1 MSITIKESLEHV
13 CNVLNYFGIE
23 YITPEILRRGKN
35 NKRVQRRKVI
45 IKYTFL
51 INDLCL
57 LYFFDFKR
65 KFKSTYNE
73 YIKKEILKVEKLFIK
88 NSKQNEDEI
97 EITESNYEEVLSKRQ
112 GGEYVHYNLSGVVT
126 YNCDHDIIGYDDEDY
141 FFEELGEDV
150 HYFDDFY
157 LISPIVVL
165 LLEYFEYPRLYQLM
179 KCNFQMA
186 KELLLCIG
194 FLFDCFCLFEHYDKK
209 QPFYEMFF
217 RKVCDGDSNSNS
229 NMHGLNKMKGNA
241 AQTQKNIK
249 NKNNDDNGNDSE
261 DDEEY
266 NFYHVINEAML
277 MLSNKPHELEIF
289 GYKHFYNFLEKL
301 KKEKK
306 RSKISKSNN
315 DERLTRLGTTVY
327 NDKKDR
333 KKHGDVDELSTGEKK
348 NNNISELSKE
358 EKGIQGNNK
367 SYENNRNTESN
378 AKRSAMEVNEYEEC
392 ININNTKKE
401 LHCNLSIAEYA
412 EYDYSKYQEDF
423 FNNYSNNNVY
433 DSDENNGLYFNNDN
447 SSIYMKEL
455 FKHINNNCN
464 KLIQIQNKICFN
476 TNQLQNYDKNRLILF
491 HKFHT
496 LINSYTE
503 RHDIVINFNSN
514 INSLGYAKNNKL
526 DSTYINKQQK
536 VDLTNNLLFT
546 VIIDTER
553 DKHEIEMKLNSLRNE
568 INTNSNTN
576 DRNRVKPNSMNIG
589 KSSSTYE
596 QEEEY
601 NSFLGHSENINYDL
615 LNDKITIN
623 EFRVL
628 NDVQLYNKIV
638 NVYKYGTEFFYWEHL
653 RAVFWL
659 WLQSIFSDNL
669 DEHENDEQE
678 DGKQTHIDHNHA
690 DFYDINNNQFFY
702 DNIISSEK
710 DENLYIHILS
720 DLGNFE
726 SNYKLLKGY
735 IQEKGCTPGYN
746 KIGSDDPLKDIV
758 KYINNLHKEYEA
770 FYNYKKRAKN
780 LDEEMFVVFLEEK
793 KKNMIISTNVEKEDY
808 THLASIVNKNL
819 INIDKILKYNPILNF
834 SNIME
839 GIKKANFIRP
849 SIDVNK
855 IENDDWNNMHMYH
868 KKNKTAL
875 IKNDKNGEGREGT
888 TTEAS
893 NDKRN
898 TYIIDLASN
907 SSYKILAKPITYA
920 STIFNYSDQ
929 FISNNDIYTFSDN
942 IYKATESI
950 NQIVEMKQHK
960 CIHNFYH
967 ALRKVE
973 KYMNCVA
980 YNL

>member
-35 NKRVQRRKVI
+35 NKKVQRRKVI

-65 KFKSTYNE
+65 KFKPTYNE
-73 YIKKEILKVEKLFIK
+73 YIKNEILKVEKLFIK
-88 NSKQNEDEI
+88 NNKQAEDEL
-97 EITESNYEEVLSKRQ
+97 NKREDD
-112 GGEYVHYNLSGVVT
+112 EYVHYNHSGGVT
-126 YNCDHDIIGYDDEDY
+126 SSCDHDAISCDDEDY

-165 LLEYFEYPRLYQLM
+165 LLEYFEYPRLYQLI

-194 FLFDCFCLFEHYDKK
+194 FMFDCFGLFEHYDKK
-209 QPFYEMFF
+209 QPFYETFF
-217 RKVCDGDSNSNS
+217 RKVCDGDSNSN
-229 NMHGLNKMKGNA
+229 MHNLNKMKGKNA
-241 AQTQKNIK
+241 LSQKNIK
-249 NKNNDDNGNDSE
+249 KNNDNDNDSE

-266 NFYHVINEAML
+266 KFYHVINEAML
-277 MLSNKPHELEIF
+277 MLSNRPHELEIF

-306 RSKISKSNN
+306 NKQTSKSNN
-315 DERLTRLGTTVY
+315 DERMPRLGTTAY
-327 NDKKDR
+327 DDKKIKK
-333 KKHGDVDELSTGEKK
+333 KKHGDGDELVTCEKK
-348 NNNISELSKE
+348 NDYIRELSKE

-367 SYENNRNTESN
+367 NYENNRNTESN
-378 AKRSAMEVNEYEEC
+378 VKRNAIEVNEEEY
-392 ININNTKKE
+392 INLNNTKKE
-401 LHCNLSIAEYA
+401 LQCNLSISEYA

-423 FNNYSNNNVY
+423 LNNYSNNNMY
-433 DSDENNGLYFNNDN
+433 DDDDDENNYLYFDNDN
-447 SSIYMKEL
+447 RSIYMKEL

-464 KLIQIQNKICFN
+464 KLIQIQNKIYFN
-476 TNQLQNYDKNRLILF
+476 TNQLQNCDKNRLILF

-503 RHDIVINFNSN
+503 KHNIVVNFNSN
-514 INSLGYAKNNKL
+514 INSLGCSKNNKF
-526 DSTYINKQQK
+526 DSTQINKQK
-536 VDLTNNLLFT
+536 KIDLTNNLLFT
-546 VIIDTER
+546 VIIDAER
-553 DKHEIEMKLNSLRNE
+553 DKDEIEMKLNNLRNE
-568 INTNSNTN
+568 TNTNNNN
-576 DRNRVKPNSMNIG
+576 DRNRVKPNSMSVG
-589 KSSSTYE
+589 KSPSTYE
-596 QEEEY
+596 EEEY
-601 NSFLGHSENINYDL
+601 NSFFGHTGDINYDL

-638 NVYKYGTEFFYWEHL
+638 NVYKYGTDFFYCEHL

-669 DEHENDEQE
+669 DENENDEQE
-678 DGKQTHIDHNHA
+678 NDEQTHIDHNHA

-710 DENLYIHILS
+710 EDNMCIHILS
-720 DLGNFE
+720 DLSNFE

-735 IQEKGCTPGYN
+735 IQEKGCTSGYN
-746 KIGSDDPLKDIV
+746 KIGNEDPLKDIV

-808 THLASIVNKNL
+808 THLASIVNKYL

-834 SNIME
+834 SNIIE
-839 GIKKANFIRP
+839 GIKKENFIKP
-849 SIDVNK
+849 TIDINK
-855 IENDDWNNMHMYH
+855 IENDDWNNIHMYH
-868 KKNKTAL
+868 KKNKTTL
-875 IKNDKNGEGREGT
+875 IKNVKNGEGKEGA
-888 TTEAS
+888 TTEAN

-907 SSYKILAKPITYA
+907 SSYKIMTKPITYA

-929 FISNNDIYTFSDN
+929 LISSNDIYTFSDN
-942 IYKATESI
+942 IYKITENI
-950 NQIVEMKQHK
+950 DQIAEMKQHK